1 MMSLTNGQILCFYEA
16 VNPNGEIAGLNVGFD
31 GNTAL
36 DQLVSWAH
44 NTSRDLPPGHDFHRA
59 IYVKVHFD
67 AVEKPY
73 TLPDAFPQN
82 SSGSYTLG
90 GMEFWAS
97 LVLEVAGGSF
107 DEEE

>member
-1 MMSLTNGQILCFYEA
+1 MSLTNGQILCFYEA

-59 IYVKVHFD
+59 IYVKIHFD
-67 AVEKPY
+67 AVERPY

>member
-1 MMSLTNGQILCFYEA
+1 MSLTNGQILCFYKA

-67 AVEKPY
+67 AVERPY

>member
-67 AVEKPY
+67 AVERPY

>member
-1 MMSLTNGQILCFYEA
+1 MSLTNGQILCFYEA

-67 AVEKPY
+67 AVERPY

>member
-1 MMSLTNGQILCFYEA
+1 MSLTNGQILCFYEA
-16 VNPNGEIAGLNVGFD
+16 VNPYGEIAGLNVGFD

>member
-1 MMSLTNGQILCFYEA
+1 MSLTNGQILCFYEA